1 MELAGLREYQRGD
14 PMQRVAWKAVA
25 RGGGWYTKEFEG
37 AGGGGPVLLDYAA
50 LPRTLDRETRLARL
64 TAWVLACERAG
75 RPYALSLPGQHLSPG
90 MGREHRREALG
101 ALALFELPGVATSAA
116 PGPRR

>member
-1 MELAGLREYQRGD
+1 
-14 PMQRVAWKAVA
+14 MQRVAWKAVA

-75 RPYALSLPGQHLSPG
+75 RSYALSLPGLYLSAG
-90 MGREHRREALG
+90 LGREHRREALC
-101 ALALFELPGVATSAA
+101 ALALFEPPGVAASTNPKAH
-116 PGPRR
+116 R